1 MKVVWTKTALSHLT
15 DIYDYI
21 ARDSPRYAQRMV
33 DRLTD
38 RSRQIQRF
46 PQSGHVVPEYDDAL
60 IRELIEGPYRLI
72 YRVEPLRIVVLAVVH
87 GSRLLPLSPPK

>member
-1 MKVVWTKTALSHLT
+1 MKVLWSNTALRHLV

-33 DRLTD
+33 DRLT
-38 RSRQIQRF
+38 SGSKQVGLF
-46 PQSGHVVPEYDDAL
+46 PQSGEMVPEYQRPD

-72 YRVEPLRIVVLAVVH
+72 YRVEDVQVVVLAVILRYLSCGLSVH
-87 GSRLLPLSPPK
+87 